1 MENQQVQ
8 INQHM
13 LALAREYRQITQTE
27 LAKNS
32 GVSQGLISQIE
43 GGVVNACASDVAARI
58 AGTLNFPITF
68 FGMVGERLGFGSS
81 ALFYRGNKKSLTAQQ
96 RRMIS
101 AKVNLHR
108 LTLKRMLD
116 VVDVDAPMALR
127 RPTEETAHPEQAAA
141 LVRARWNMPTGA
153 INNLTSLIEKSG
165 VVIIECDFANTIAG
179 TSMWLA
185 ELPPIIFIDANL
197 KADRYRFT
205 LAHELGHLVM
215 HEVPGE
221 TMEDEADAFAS
232 ALLLDRND
240 FFAMTRPFC
249 PRPTL
254 RQLSQI
260 RPYWQVS
267 IHAMIETLYRAEMIT
282 GNVRRSLYIMMSNYG
297 IRDDAIPFAKE
308 RPNLWLTIFYESL
321 ARGAN
326 VSGIAELLHFPVDA
340 VRELFSASAVD
351 LPVFSAKPRLKVV

>member
-27 LAKNS
+27 LAKSS

-43 GGVVNACASDVAARI
+43 GGVVTSCASDVADRI
-58 AGTLNFPITF
+58 ANTLSFPVTF
-68 FGMVGERLGFGSS
+68 FGLVGERLGFGSS
-81 ALFYRGNKKSLTAQQ
+81 ALFYRGNKKSFTAQQ

-108 LTLKRMLD
+108 LSLKRMLD

-127 RPTEETAHPEQAAA
+127 RPTDETANPEQAAA

-153 INNLTSLIEKSG
+153 INNLTSFIEKSG
-165 VVIIECDFANTIAG
+165 VVIIECDFAGTIAG

-232 ALLLDRND
+232 ALLLDRTD

-260 RPYWQVS
+260 RPYWKVS

-282 GNVRRSLYIMMSNYG
+282 GDVRRSLYIMMSNYG
-297 IRDDAIPFAKE
+297 MRDDAVPFAKE
-308 RPNLWLTIFYESL
+308 RPGLWPTIFHESF
-321 ARGAN
+321 APGTNVGA
-326 VSGIAELLHFPVDA
+326 IAELLHFPADA
-340 VRELFSASAVD
+340 VKELFSVSGAEV
-351 LPVFSAKPRLKVV
+351 PVFGTKPRLKVV